1 MNADLMDFRGLN
13 LLKIRVNLL
22 NPRLSVSQQLKYFRR
37 RVKVSETKVA
47 LVTGASRGIGRGIVL
62 ELAQNG
68 FDIIG
73 VGRSFDPNNTEKG
86 LFEVKLRVEELGRKF
101 QPVQGDIFSLDDHEK
116 ILRESLDAFGKID
129 LLVNNAGVAPEKRLD
144 ILETTAES
152 YDRVMGINA
161 RGPFFLTQKI
171 ANQMVAQVKKGV
183 SESPKIIFIT
193 SISANTSSPNRAEYC
208 ISKAALSMIATL
220 FADRLTE
227 FGINVFELRP
237 GIILT
242 DMTSVVKEK
251 YDKLIAEGLIPQKRW
266 GTPEDIG
273 KAVVALAKGYFDFST
288 GMCVEISGGMNI
300 RHL

>member
-1 MNADLMDFRGLN
+1 M
-13 LLKIRVNLL
+13 
-22 NPRLSVSQQLKYFRR
+22 
-37 RVKVSETKVA
+37 SETKVA

-73 VGRSFDPNNTEKG
+73 VGRSFDPKNTEKG
-86 LFEVKLRVEELGRKF
+86 LFEVKLRVEKLGRKF

-116 ILRESLDAFGKID
+116 ILRESLAAFGRID
-129 LLVNNAGVAPEKRLD
+129 LLVNNAGVAPEKRMD

-171 ANQMVAQVKKGV
+171 ANQMVAQVKKGI
-183 SESPKIIFIT
+183 SQSPKIIFIT

-208 ISKAALSMIATL
+208 VSKAALSMIATL

-288 GMCVEISGGMNI
+288 GMSVEISGGMNI